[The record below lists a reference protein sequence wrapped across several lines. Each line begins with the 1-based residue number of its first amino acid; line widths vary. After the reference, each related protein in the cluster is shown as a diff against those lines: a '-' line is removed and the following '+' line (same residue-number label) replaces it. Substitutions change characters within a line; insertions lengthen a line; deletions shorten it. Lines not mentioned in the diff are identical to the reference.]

1 MSESQH
7 PLHAAIVG
15 AGTYAV
21 TRNLT
26 WSLGAGGA
34 ALAYMLVWG
43 HKLPAA
49 LGGEP
54 PDDAIPQ
61 IVLHGF
67 QRRDYQRRVR

>member
-1 MSESQH
+1 MSESH

-34 ALAYMLVWG
+34 ALGYMMIWG

-54 PDDAIPQ
+54 SADAIPQ
-61 IVLHGF
+61 IVLRGF

>member
-1 MSESQH
+1 MSESH
-7 PLHAAIVG
+7 PVHAAIVG
-15 AGTYAV
+15 AGAYAV

-34 ALAYMLVWG
+34 ALGYMMIWG

-49 LGGEP
+49 LGTEP
-54 PDDAIPQ
+54 SADATPH

-67 QRRDYQRRVR
+67 QRRDYHLRVR

>member
-1 MSESQH
+1 MSESH

-15 AGTYAV
+15 AGAYAV

-49 LGGEP
+49 LGGGP
-54 PDDAIPQ
+54 PDDATPQ

>member
-1 MSESQH
+1 MSESH
-7 PLHAAIVG
+7 PLHAALVG
-15 AGTYAV
+15 TATYAV

-26 WSLGAGGA
+26 FSLGAGGA
-34 ALAYMLVWG
+34 TLAYMLVWG
-43 HKLPAA
+43 HRLPVA

-54 PDDAIPQ
+54 SSADATPQ

>member
-7 PLHAAIVG
+7 PLHAALVG

-34 ALAYMLVWG
+34 ALGYMMIWG
-43 HKLPAA
+43 HKLPVA

-54 PDDAIPQ
+54 SADATPQ